1 MYYNDL
7 NLKKM
12 RAIQA
17 AIPPLAFVLIAG
29 FFLAARSPNGPE
41 PVPPSKGALSG
52 GTDRVVL
59 RVESAVFTDDD
70 FTRYVRATAGG
81 NKLSDVSLS
90 RLFDKYVEENLFL
103 EAARRQGLAL
113 TQEDRKEY
121 LAKLAGE
128 SQAGESGSPSLDAKD
143 ERLFDRPLI
152 EKYTYQFIKDIRVE
166 DQDVKAY
173 YEEHKKD
180 FLLSER
186 VKVSQ
191 ILLETEDRAVAVLRK
206 LNDASEEV
214 FRKTAQ
220 EESAGPEAFKGGE
233 MGIFRS
239 GDLPFEMEKVV
250 FSLEEGRLSPV
261 FESSYG
267 YHIFRVD
274 KKLPPQLLSEQEAAP
289 SIRIR
294 ILDRKIQEAVTSH
307 LAGLKTS
314 LNWSDTPEKLS
325 FTYVRND
332 S

>member
-1 MYYNDL
+1 
-7 NLKKM
+7 M
-12 RAIQA
+12 RVIHA
-17 AIPPLAFVLIAG
+17 AISPFAFI
-29 FFLAARSPNGPE
+29 LAAVFVFAAGSPNGPE
-41 PVPPSKGALSG
+41 SLPPRPAVVLA

-59 RVESAVFTDDD
+59 RVETAVFTDDD
-70 FTRYVRATAGG
+70 FARYVRATAGG
-81 NKLSDVSLS
+81 NKLSDISLS
-90 RLFDKYVEENLFL
+90 RLFDKFVEENLFL

-113 TQEDRKEY
+113 TQEDKKEY

-128 SQAGESGSPSLDAKD
+128 SQDGESGSPPADAKD

-166 DQDVKAY
+166 DQEVKAY

-233 MGIFRS
+233 MGVFRS

-289 SIRIR
+289 SIRIK
-294 ILDRKIQEAVTSH
+294 ILDRKIQEAMASH

-314 LNWSDTPEKLS
+314 LNWSATPEKLS
-325 FTYVRND
+325 FTYLRND
-332 S
+332 P